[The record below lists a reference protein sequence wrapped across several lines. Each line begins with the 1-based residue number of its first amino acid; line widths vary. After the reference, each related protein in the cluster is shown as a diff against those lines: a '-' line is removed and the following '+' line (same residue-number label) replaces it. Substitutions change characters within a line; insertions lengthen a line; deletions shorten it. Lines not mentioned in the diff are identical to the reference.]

1 MNQYMGWPWQPEK
14 LLSKDE
20 LLEELKSGG
29 ETDRAMASI
38 RHYEEEIADQ
48 ELMWWYPISLGGY
61 AGAFIVPVK
70 EGFLCVPYDEM
81 DREEGELLLLHDAEL
96 LSAGTLETLASSFRS
111 YADSLCAALEE
122 ARDIVHRLDDWKQQ
136 ACRI

>member
-38 RHYEEEIADQ
+38 RHYEEEMAGQ
-48 ELMWWYPISLGGY
+48 ELMWWYPISLGTY

-81 DREEGELLLLHDAEL
+81 DCEEGELLLLHDAEL
-96 LSAGTLETLASSFRS
+96 LSAGALETLASRFRS
-111 YADSLCAALEE
+111 YADGLCAALEE
-122 ARDIVHRLDDWKQQ
+122 ARDIVHRLDDWQEQ
-136 ACRI
+136 ACRK